1 VAIAR
6 YPLVEGFML
15 YSRFTRRGR
24 AWAIAATSVMSW
36 AGTVYTQT
44 AKTPAAPPTNVT
56 TVEAPRR
63 ILRQEFDDVRHRF
76 YTTTQGSQLVPYDWY
91 LALEQP
97 DSAAPFSEDHLSR
110 YGYLGYP
117 ANKDGL
123 PLGFVRDLDRKWLG
137 LTCAACH
144 TNELRWMNTTWRIDG
159 GPTDADTWAFLRDL
173 GLSLSRT
180 AASQSGERFA
190 RFAAKVGAQTPASRA
205 TLFAELTTFSEYFT
219 RFVESSRTKEP
230 WGRARLD
237 AFGMIFNRATG
248 IDLNDWTNTAEPNAP
263 VSVPF
268 LWDTHWHNVV
278 QWNGSAPNTLA
289 FERLGRNV
297 GEVLGVFASTDIKKQ
312 PLHLYFKT
320 SARRTNLLQLEHWLS
335 TLRSPQW
342 PAELPPI
349 RPELAKRGAAL
360 YANYCESCHAL
371 TPRDRPLGRMA
382 VTMVPLSATKTD
394 PLMATNARDRQATSG
409 IIEGVRIPPISK
421 LGPIPPR
428 LPSIDLTFRVVI
440 GAILAPPNWKV
451 LSALAADE
459 KGLLADLK
467 ADQDENEAGAG
478 GVTGRRD
485 FLAELRVA
493 SDQLIEQQKAKTNE
507 LKYKARPL
515 DGIWATGPYL
525 HNGSVPNLDAL
536 LKEPNERPAK
546 FFVGT
551 RYFDPKNVGFT
562 THQTAKR
569 DGFEFDTT
577 KPGNRNTGHAAY
589 VPQGGTEPHTFD
601 ASERAALVEYL
612 KTL

>member
-1 VAIAR
+1 MSHRDI
-6 YPLVEGFML
+6 
-15 YSRFTRRGR
+15 RRQMK
-24 AWAIAATSVMSW
+24 AYALIAAILVVW
-36 AGTVYTQT
+36 VGTVYTQT
-44 AKTPAAPPTNVT
+44 TPAPASAV
-56 TVEAPRR
+56 VEAPRKVLAQEWDS
-63 ILRQEFDDVRHRF
+63 LRHGF

-91 LALEQP
+91 FALEQP
-97 DSAAPFSEDHLSR
+97 DSAAPFSDDHLSR

-144 TNELRWMNTTWRIDG
+144 TNEIRWLNATWRIDG
-159 GPTDADTWAFLRDL
+159 APTDADTWALLRDL

-180 AASQSGERFA
+180 AESQSGERFM
-190 RFAAKVGAQTPASRA
+190 RFAARLGARTPAARA
-205 TLFAELTTFSEYFT
+205 RLFAELGTFSEYFT
-219 RFVESSRTKEP
+219 RFVESSRATEP

-312 PLHLYFKT
+312 PAHLYFKT

-335 TLRSPQW
+335 KLRSPQW
-342 PAELPPI
+342 PAELPAI
-349 RPELAKRGAAL
+349 RAEVAKKGAAL
-360 YANYCESCHAL
+360 YATYCETCHAL
-371 TPRDRPLGRMA
+371 TPRDKPLGRMA
-382 VTMVPLSATKTD
+382 VVMVPLADTKTD
-394 PLMATNARDRQATSG
+394 PLMATNARNRQARSG
-409 IIEGVRIPPISK
+409 IIEGVRMPPISK
-421 LGPIPPR
+421 LGPIPAR
-428 LPSIDLTFRVVI
+428 LPSIDLTSRMVI

-451 LSALAADE
+451 LSALVADE
-459 KGLLADLK
+459 AGLLADLK
-467 ADQDENEAGAG
+467 ADQDANETTAS
-478 GVTGRRD
+478 GVTGRRNL
-485 FLAELRVA
+485 LAELRVA
-493 SDQLIEQQKAKTNE
+493 SDQLIEQQNARTDE

-536 LKEPNERPAK
+536 LKEPSQRPAK

-551 RYFDPKNVGFT
+551 RYFDPENVGFT
-562 THQTAKR
+562 TQQTRKQDA
-569 DGFEFDTT
+569 FEFDTS
-577 KPGNRNTGHAAY
+577 KPGNRNTGHVSYKAK
-589 VPQGGTEPHTFD
+589 GSNTPHVFD
-601 ASERAALVEYL
+601 KEERAALVEYL